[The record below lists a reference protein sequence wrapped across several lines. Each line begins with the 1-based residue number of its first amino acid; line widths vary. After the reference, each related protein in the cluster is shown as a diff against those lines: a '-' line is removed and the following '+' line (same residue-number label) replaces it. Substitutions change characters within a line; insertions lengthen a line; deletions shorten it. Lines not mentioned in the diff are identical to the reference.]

1 MSELGVC
8 ENMFTDTLCL
18 SHYFRGHRYTMRCPD
33 GCEPEVHE
41 KAMLP
46 CWRADPATRPGFAAL
61 METLV
66 DLGAVPPA
74 ADVFSLTRASTERD
88 RAKRTTKKTKR
99 TAPKKS
105 QSNDR
110 QLLGPSVHH
119 ITTVLAPKVIKAVR
133 PPWKDKRGKS
143 VNPPEAATIAHA
155 VQAVVKPHGAEK
167 ISPRDGVEGAA
178 YVDTLSSKDD
188 VGMATALLSC
198 ELSRNVT
205 SIALSNYVLVLQYH
219 HYHEYS
225 CAICAF
231 SLSSWHSQHD

>member
-1 MSELGVC
+1 MHFT
-8 ENMFTDTLCL
+8 FTDTLLRPHC
-18 SHYFRGHRYTMRCPD
+18 FRAHRYTMRCPD

-61 METLV
+61 METIV

-74 ADVFSLTRASTERD
+74 ADVLSRTRTQRNS
-88 RAKRTTKKTKR
+88 AKRATKNTKR
-99 TAPKKS
+99 TAANKP
-105 QSNDR
+105 QGNVR

-119 ITTVLAPKVIKAVR
+119 ITMVLAPKVIKAVR

-167 ISPRDGVEGAA
+167 ISPRDGIKGAA

-198 ELSRNVT
+198 ELSHNAT
-205 SIALSNYVLVLQYH
+205 SIAFFK
-219 HYHEYS
+219 
-225 CAICAF
+225 CAF
-231 SLSSWHSQHD
+231 LLSLQHSPQGRTYAAPLLTVCHSRHDLVNR